1 MDFNKYPGVAFE
13 TSGYFVRSDNRF
25 LKCYHWDNLV
35 INGVVLK
42 SLIFILVS
50 VFGLVFL
57 VGCSSSDSEAKKVD
71 ESVESSAQ
79 KSDDV
84 DSGKNLEVSAIEDS
98 VDEISELLKTAMISQ
113 ELEKYDDAAMYAQ
126 LAIDIIDE
134 SPSDYLSNDL
144 FKGQAIQAY
153 SAQCYNRFKL
163 KQPPEVLENCSKL
176 IELDPDDKW
185 GYYYRGYTYAALSG
199 TSFNSDG
206 GGPFGQVVV
215 VQNPLE
221 DLSDSEI
228 EKHHSVVDDLTE
240 YIQIDDTT
248 AVGPYNRRGNAYFA
262 LGLYENAIEDYSTAT
277 GAASHGCKWALTN
290 SGIAHEKLE
299 QYDEAKSAYE
309 AALEIDSEW
318 GWALDGLSR
327 INEK

>member
-1 MDFNKYPGVAFE
+1 MV
-13 TSGYFVRSDNRF
+13 
-25 LKCYHWDNLV
+25 
-35 INGVVLK
+35 NGVVLK
-42 SLIFILVS
+42 SSIFVLICI
-50 VFGLVFL
+50 FGIVFL
-57 VGCSSSDSEAKKVD
+57 IGCSSSDSEAKEVD
-71 ESVESSAQ
+71 ESVEVVESSAQ
-79 KSDDV
+79 KSDET
-84 DSGKNLEVSAIEDS
+84 DSGKNLEVSS
-98 VDEISELLKTAMISQ
+98 VEESVEEISELLKTAMISQ
-113 ELEKYDDAAMYAQ
+113 ELETYDDAAMYAQ
-126 LAIDIIDE
+126 LAIDIIDD
-134 SPSDYLSNDL
+134 SPSDYMLNDL

-163 KQPPEVLENCSKL
+163 KQPPEVLKNCSKL

-199 TSFNSDG
+199 TSFNSVG

-221 DLSDSEI
+221 DLSDSEV
-228 EKHHSVVDDLTE
+228 EKHLNVVSDLSE

-262 LGLYENAIEDYSTAT
+262 LGQYENAIEDYSTAS

-309 AALEIDSEW
+309 AALVIDSEW
-318 GWALDGLSR
+318 QWALDGLSR
-327 INEK
+327 INEQ